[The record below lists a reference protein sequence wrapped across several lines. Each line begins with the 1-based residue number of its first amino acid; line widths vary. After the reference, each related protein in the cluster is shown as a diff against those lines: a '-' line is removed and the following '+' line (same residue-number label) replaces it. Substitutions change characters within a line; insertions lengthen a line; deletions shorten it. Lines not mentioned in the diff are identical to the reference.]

1 MSESKK
7 VLVTGGS
14 GFLGGA
20 LIDRLMEMGWNVT
33 SIDLSC
39 PATSPEG
46 VLLLEFDLAEYKNF
60 SQLDQSGYDIIFHLA
75 TALDFDK
82 KHSRDLFESNVQATS
97 NILRFAKDTG
107 SKKIVFTSSNSIY
120 MGNKLD
126 RPITECDS
134 PVAIDEYGKSKIASE
149 EILLSLKDEVQVTI
163 IRCPN
168 IMDAGR
174 VGMLSILFD
183 FVNEG
188 RKTWILGS
196 GKIRHQCVYAPDV
209 VNAILLAD
217 KLDSTQVYNIGSD
230 DVSTIR
236 EMYDH
241 IVNKSNSGART
252 ARVPLYPTLWLLQ
265 ILNRLK
271 LSPLGPY
278 QFRMLTRN
286 FEFDTSKIK
295 RDLGWAPT
303 LNNKDMLWKS
313 FEFYKSNF
321 DTINSGQ
328 LSANQSRVA
337 LKLISVLKFFS

>member
-1 MSESKK
+1 
-7 VLVTGGS
+7 
-14 GFLGGA
+14 
-20 LIDRLMEMGWNVT
+20 
-33 SIDLSC
+33 
-39 PATSPEG
+39 
-46 VLLLEFDLAEYKNF
+46 
-60 SQLDQSGYDIIFHLA
+60 
-75 TALDFDK
+75 
-82 KHSRDLFESNVQATS
+82 
-97 NILRFAKDTG
+97 
-107 SKKIVFTSSNSIY
+107 
-120 MGNKLD
+120 
-126 RPITECDS
+126 
-134 PVAIDEYGKSKIASE
+134 
-149 EILLSLKDEVQVTI
+149 
-163 IRCPN
+163 
-168 IMDAGR
+168 MDAGR

-196 GKIRHQCVYAPDV
+196 GKVRHQCVYAPDV
-209 VNAILLAD
+209 VDAILLTD
-217 KLDSTQVYNIGSD
+217 KLDATQIYNIGSD

-241 IVNKSNSGART
+241 IVNRSNSGAKT
-252 ARVPLYPTLWLLQ
+252 ARAPLYPTLWLLQ

-303 LNNKDMLWKS
+303 LNNKEMLWKS

-337 LKLISVLKFFS
+337 LKLIRVLKYFS